1 MKHPEQYSSFYK
13 KDKLGFDLTLVN
25 KGFEKFKNHFNGF
38 NCLELGPSYGY
49 MTSELVKVFEKV
61 VAVEGSETL
70 FNAIPNFNNLEK
82 YNSLFEDFS
91 TDEKFDT
98 IILNHVLEHIE
109 KPVSLLKKIKTW
121 MSPGGVLIIGVPNAK
136 SFHRLAAVKMGLLNS
151 EYELN
156 ERDHQL
162 GHYRVYDFDS
172 LIKDSSKAGLKV
184 NYRGG
189 LFIKFLSNSQI
200 QEFLSPEI
208 IDSYFDLGDQF
219 IENCAEIYI
228 VLKND

>member
-1 MKHPEQYSSFYK
+1 MKHPELYSNFYK
-13 KDKLGFDLTLVN
+13 KDKLGFDLTLVK

-49 MTSELVKVFEKV
+49 MTSELVKVFQNV

-82 YNSLFEDFS
+82 HNSLFEDFS

-109 KPVSLLKKIKTW
+109 NPVSLLKKIKTW

-172 LIKDSSKAGLKV
+172 LIKDSSEAGLIV

-200 QEFLSPEI
+200 QEFLSQEI
-208 IDSYFDLGDQF
+208 IESYFDLGDQF